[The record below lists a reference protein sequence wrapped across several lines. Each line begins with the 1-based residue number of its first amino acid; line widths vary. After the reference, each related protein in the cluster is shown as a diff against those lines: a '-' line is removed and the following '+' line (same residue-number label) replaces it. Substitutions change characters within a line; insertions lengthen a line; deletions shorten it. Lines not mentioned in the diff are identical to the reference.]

1 MDPEDEYEEQYVI
14 LDVGEDLSASSLQEL
29 IDNGQDITIMGLE
42 TSEDVFIRVG
52 QNLFRGQLDETI
64 TTNLLFEIHER
75 KREPSGLAPLLTSMR
90 EAADET
96 RKPRT
101 TVSYFA
107 KTDRV
112 ISCDQVFLRSKE
124 VAEVQPQRAVQPS
137 EEPVPN
143 MAAVLDLREA
153 FEEDEQ

>member
-1 MDPEDEYEEQYVI
+1 
-14 LDVGEDLSASSLQEL
+14 
-29 IDNGQDITIMGLE
+29 
-42 TSEDVFIRVG
+42 
-52 QNLFRGQLDETI
+52 
-64 TTNLLFEIHER
+64 
-75 KREPSGLAPLLTSMR
+75 MR

-124 VAEVQPQRAVQPS
+124 VAVPQPQQRVQKS
-137 EEPVPN
+137 ADSVPN
-143 MAAVLDLREA
+143 MAAVLDFREA
-153 FEEDEQ
+153 YDEGEEAPGQT